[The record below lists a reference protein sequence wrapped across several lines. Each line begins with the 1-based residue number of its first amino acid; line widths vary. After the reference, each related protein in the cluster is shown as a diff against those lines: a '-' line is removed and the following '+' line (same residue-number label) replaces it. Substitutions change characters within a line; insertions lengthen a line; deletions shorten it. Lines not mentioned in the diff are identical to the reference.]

1 MRPWPLREVPV
12 ATLQQLQHT
21 LQQARID
28 QALVWALIEGGF
40 GGSDLAHC
48 LATPLLASLQATEP
62 VSPEW
67 QLLVL
72 QALRDPRA
80 VWEPAFVTDRA
91 RLRRHLQSHPGVLLR
106 RLCEQLERP
115 WNVPLQTHRA
125 TRRID
130 AGPPPGAIDAP
141 RDAGAP
147 PTRERALLDLQQLWH
162 AWADGALPDEL
173 MARCVRRACR
183 LHRQEPAR
191 WEPLVAVDPL
201 REHLHGSDALHAM
214 LERIHLTP
222 AAPSSSRHPVAEQVL
237 AVAARARHDPLPA
250 VPFPVAGAQRR
261 SWSAAACGMLL
272 LQSVL
277 PAMAPRSLRV
287 RADATSLVPRPT
299 PEPAPCAGVQAAP
312 SAGLSVDFRY
322 SSGVRPDEALHTV
335 ARSFTDTVCARWLGI
350 AGRSAADFNEGL
362 QQVMHQANL
371 SAAACPDP
379 ESAVTALLERGQGA
393 LEHLMSRVQLPLFA
407 RQLVDRS
414 SHLTRVFLLA
424 RAVSRQYAL
433 IRPRNAGDSALRE
446 AAQWMQAIHDGFVD
460 LGYSDAVRAAVSVG
474 DAAQWLAPAG
484 PSTPEPSSTP
494 PSSPSPTLLEQ
505 INGTALEQAV
515 RAVLPGNG
523 TVLQDVLLHV
533 LGRAGFPD
541 SADLELTLGRLHGG
555 NRTRDL
561 VARIAAVPFSQVDD
575 ALCAHFYQR
584 LASVS
589 GPTPGTAAAQWRA
602 QLVRHDTHHVLRGTW
617 IAGLTPLQAATL
629 FHQDPQGSVDAL
641 LGEVLAAPAAASTG
655 QPWSL
660 RLQGTERLTAW
671 LDSTSGQQRMAGLL
685 RAANASLPS
694 TPAFLF
700 EADGLPTD
708 IALDLLRRAVSHH
721 LPDNGTETLDATV
734 ANARPAL
741 CPILSLAVA
750 LRTRH
755 PLLQASTCFS
765 YAAVLLAPRPTVAA
779 QQSMQAAPA
788 FPLPAFPGNA
798 TLPALHL
805 DSFLHA
811 CGLPLF
817 EALDS
822 TLTASQ
828 AWHLMARTSAFQ
840 SAARPLL
847 RALHW
852 HGGAA
857 NAVTS
862 PQAEQSVVASWILQR
877 GLGEARRATLV
888 AGLDDAR
895 ARERPMQATREALQA
910 QLPQLTHRTG
920 ASLLRWLLV
929 QHAGRPEWGV
939 HDIPAWLDYGRS
951 LQSVSFLQGVGLA
964 EAAAAG
970 ATTHLDYGTLVGL
983 PRALAAHAGD
993 EAGGQH
999 RLLVEA
1005 LVRPALLYAQAHLP
1019 AGDNRTSTNA
1029 DKVSAA
1035 LDLVAR
1041 QQNALA
1047 LAASQ
1052 LAAQAPQRRGLA
1064 AQQLRAAGVPE
1075 RYWNQTLE
1083 HIPATT
1089 LTTAGIARRVQIE
1102 PQPDPHVVGLQLL
1115 VRSVDEAIA
1124 QDSLLLLLVGGVYE
1138 VTGQPSI
1145 THVFEQAFAQYR
1157 QQMTQALEGLLDRAL
1172 DMLPGTDQALL
1183 RNATITPLMVPDGA
1197 HGVVLR
1203 CTSVTV
1209 GSAASK
1215 PVYLAVIPSAG
1226 FAARLERGERF
1237 DGQQWT
1243 RGVLYDPRA
1252 FASGEVKDRVVP
1264 ENQRFLPLDACTAGA
1279 ALSPPAEGSL
1289 DRAALL
1295 RAAAGLMHGD
1305 FFNRVRNAEL
1315 AQRTGLET
1323 LADAEADFAVGL
1335 ARFAVPFYGC
1345 VRDVMEGDAPSA
1357 AVDCTLDAAGLL
1369 LPGTQLARF
1378 LRSTTALVLRGGEI
1392 TAGALLRG
1400 AGVALMQLGK
1410 EIAAQSGLML
1420 VRDLGRGVLRAG
1432 RATRAWVLA
1441 HAPALEARLAG
1452 TLRGARTGE
1461 RQLRE
1466 AAAHWPT
1473 LSLARVE
1480 DAGDVLVVRVD
1491 EAWHRFDLDARRP
1504 FGAVLS
1510 LDDNVLRVADEIAPG
1525 FALDGPLRGDGAVHA
1540 FETGTVCA
1548 RVRRQVNVPA
1558 LCSTEAITL
1567 FDFAPSPVFDAPGDV
1582 GWFAGMQVVS
1592 DEPFTAAGRRF
1603 VFDGEVW
1610 QQTRAGSGYRF
1621 TRAPG
1626 YEAPVPRASIRA
1638 TVRGGE
1644 SQLLR
1649 VELHNPYVDHQ
1660 CQVTQ
1665 GAVVGRA
1672 ADGGRAV
1679 ITRVAPGR
1687 FHVALLEGN
1696 ADTVAGRVLDFQPLE
1711 TLGFT
1716 AAQNEAV
1723 KTAWWGAF
1731 HYSQQCRLS
1740 GVQLVDRFGSQLQRQ
1755 LEQLDELGQQLEE
1768 VRAGSP
1774 FRFESLPAQ
1783 MVMSCAQSNCRY
1795 VQELR
1800 RQIGPASW
1808 RVPRADDLWLDSAL
1822 RDVLSPPTPAA
1833 SGTPFTAL
1841 DDTLEAR
1848 YLTPR
1853 RGPAKTLAVLEL
1865 TLRDDPV
1872 PRVFHSTSGQRKGRS
1887 LLPIANLDNASA
1899 PAGWRVDGKEVITPT
1914 ARYIDAQPSQV
1925 SISSGQVAGTV
1936 PNHSLHA
1943 EDLDG
1948 PLFNERNARSYDAER
1963 NVYYRVERYIAD
1975 NRLDP
1980 SQVTG
1985 ARLFS
1990 SRTICASCHISVGS
2004 LRARLPNARF
2014 EVIERA
2020 VPGPSAAL
2028 DTRPGTGT

>member
-1 MRPWPLREVPV
+1 MRPWVLREVPV

-48 LATPLLASLQATEP
+48 LADPLLASLQATEP
-62 VSPEW
+62 VPPEW

-130 AGPPPGAIDAP
+130 AGAL
-141 RDAGAP
+141 
-147 PTRERALLDLQQLWH
+147 PTGPALLDLQQRWH
-162 AWADGALPDEL
+162 AWANGALPDDL

-214 LERIHLTP
+214 LERTHLAP
-222 AAPSSSRHPVAEQVL
+222 AAPSSSRHPVAKQVL
-237 AVAARARHDPLPA
+237 AVAARARLDPLPA

-261 SWSAAACGMLL
+261 GWSAAACGMLL

-299 PEPAPCAGVQAAP
+299 PEPAWCAGVQAAP

-322 SSGVRPDEALHTV
+322 SSGVRPDEALRTV

-350 AGRSAADFNEGL
+350 AGRTASDFNEGL
-362 QQVMHQANL
+362 QQVMRQANL

-379 ESAVTALLERGQGA
+379 EDAVTALFEHRQGA

-407 RQLVDRS
+407 RQMVDRS

-424 RAVSRQYAL
+424 RAVSRQFAL
-433 IRPRNAGDSALRE
+433 IRPRTAEDPALRE

-460 LGYSDAVRAAVSVG
+460 LGYSDAVRATVSVG
-474 DAAQWLAPAG
+474 DAAQWLAPPR
-484 PSTPEPSSTP
+484 PSTPEPSST
-494 PSSPSPTLLEQ
+494 PSPTLLEQ
-505 INGTALEQAV
+505 INGTALAQAV

-541 SADLELTLGRLHGG
+541 PADLELTLGQLHAS
-555 NRTRDL
+555 NRTREL
-561 VARIAAVPFSQVDD
+561 VARIATVPFSQVDD
-575 ALCAHFYQR
+575 ALCARFYQR

-589 GPTPGTAAAQWRA
+589 GPTPGTAAAQWQA
-602 QLVRHDTHHVLRGTW
+602 QLGRHETHRVLRGAW

-641 LGEVLAAPAAASTG
+641 LDEVLAAPAQPSTG

-671 LDSTSGQQRMAGLL
+671 LDSTHGQQRMAGLL
-685 RAANASLPS
+685 HAQNASLPS
-694 TPAFLF
+694 TPSFLF

-721 LPDNGTETLDATV
+721 LPGNGTDTLDATL
-734 ANARPAL
+734 ADARQAPCPA
-741 CPILSLAVA
+741 LSLAVA
-750 LRTRH
+750 LRARY
-755 PLLQASTCFS
+755 PLLQASACFS
-765 YAAVLLAPRPTVAA
+765 YAAVLLAPRPAVAA
-779 QQSMQAAPA
+779 QQPMQGVPA
-788 FPLPAFPGNA
+788 FPLPVFPRNV

-805 DSFLHA
+805 DSFLRD

-817 EALDS
+817 EALDA
-822 TLTASQ
+822 TLTASE

-840 SAARPLL
+840 AAARPLL
-847 RALHW
+847 HALHW
-852 HGGAA
+852 HGGVA

-862 PQAEQSVVASWILQR
+862 PLAEQSVVAGWMLQR
-877 GLGEARRATLV
+877 GLGEVRLATLV

-895 ARERPMQATREALQA
+895 ARDRPMQATREALQA

-920 ASLLRWLLV
+920 ASLLWWLLV

-939 HDIPAWLDYGRS
+939 DDIPAWLDYGRS
-951 LQSVSFLQGVGLA
+951 LQSIAFLHGVGLA

-993 EAGGQH
+993 ETGGRH

-1005 LVRPALLYAQAHLP
+1005 LVRPALLYAQVHLR
-1019 AGDNRTSTNA
+1019 AGGNRTSTDA

-1041 QQNALA
+1041 HQNALA

-1052 LAAQAPQRRGLA
+1052 LAARAPQRRVLA

-1075 RYWNQTLE
+1075 RYWNQTLA

-1089 LTTAGIARRVQIE
+1089 LTKAGIARRVQID

-1115 VRSVDEAIA
+1115 VRSVDETIA
-1124 QDSLLLLLVGGVYE
+1124 QDSLLLLLVGGIYE

-1145 THVFEQAFAQYR
+1145 TRAFEQAFVQYR

-1172 DMLPGTDQALL
+1172 DMLPGTDLALL

-1209 GSAASK
+1209 DSTASK

-1226 FAARLERGERF
+1226 FAARLEQGERF

-1252 FASGEVKDRVVP
+1252 FASGEVNDRVVP

-1279 ALSPPAEGSL
+1279 ALSPPAEGGL

-1323 LADAEADFAVGL
+1323 LADAEADFAEGL

-1345 VRDVMEGDAPSA
+1345 VRDVMEGDAPGA
-1357 AVDCTLDAAGLL
+1357 VVDCTLDAAGLL

-1400 AGVALMQLGK
+1400 AGVALVQLGK

-1441 HAPALEARLAG
+1441 QAPALEARLAG

-1480 DAGDVLVVRVD
+1480 DAGEALVVRVD

-1504 FGAVLS
+1504 FGAALS
-1510 LDDNVLRVADEIAPG
+1510 LDDNGLRVADEIAPG
-1525 FALDGPLRGDGAVHA
+1525 FALDGPLRGDDAVHA

-1567 FDFAPSPVFDAPGDV
+1567 FDFAASPVFDTPGDV

-1621 TRAPG
+1621 ARAP
-1626 YEAPVPRASIRA
+1626 EHAAPVPRARIRA

-1649 VELHNPYVDHQ
+1649 VELHNPYVDHLS
-1660 CQVTQ
+1660 QVTQ

-1687 FHVALLEGN
+1687 FHVALLEDN
-1696 ADTVAGRVLDFQPLE
+1696 ADTAAGRVLDFQPLE

-1716 AAQNEAV
+1716 AAQNDAV

-1740 GVQLVDRFGSQLQRQ
+1740 GVQLVERFGSQLQRQ
-1755 LEQLDELGQQLEE
+1755 LDQLDELGRQLEE

-1774 FRFESLPAQ
+1774 YRFENLPAQ
-1783 MVMSCAQSNCRY
+1783 RVMSCAQSNCRY

-1808 RVPRADDLWLDSAL
+1808 RVPRAEDQWLDSAL
-1822 RDVLSPPTPAA
+1822 RDLLSPPTAAA
-1833 SGTPFTAL
+1833 SGTPFTTL

-1887 LLPIANLDNASA
+1887 LLPIANLDSASV

-1990 SRTICASCHISVGS
+1990 SRKICASCHISVGS